1 MEIKLNKSFS
11 KFYAII
17 AFMKQT
23 TMTVTIDFKTKKAL
37 TEYCKKHGKKIQHV
51 VEEAILQTI
60 EDEIDLEA
68 IQLREDEDVIS
79 FEEVI
84 KSLK

>member
-1 MEIKLNKSFS
+1 
-11 KFYAII
+11 
-17 AFMKQT
+17 MKQT

-68 IQLREDEDVIS
+68 IQLREKEDVVS
-79 FEEVI
+79 FEEVL